1 MSSVLDDAGQP
12 MHFILQAQDITE
24 RKIAEEQLHHAAFY
38 DSLTSLPNRALFTD
52 QLELAIRRA
61 HDYPDHVVAVLFLD
75 LDRFKNINDSLGHV
89 VGDQLLKA
97 VAGRLSGC
105 VRSQD
110 TVSRFGGDEFAVLL
124 NGVDGVKEVMG
135 IVERILGDVEK
146 PYKLSGYEVVTSTS
160 VGITLSTIG
169 YECTEDFLRDAD
181 TAMYRAKEKGK

>member
-1 MSSVLDDAGQP
+1 
-12 MHFILQAQDITE
+12 
-24 RKIAEEQLHHAAFY
+24 
-38 DSLTSLPNRALFTD
+38 
-52 QLELAIRRA
+52 
-61 HDYPDHVVAVLFLD
+61 
-75 LDRFKNINDSLGHV
+75 
-89 VGDQLLKA
+89 
-97 VAGRLSGC
+97 GC

-181 TAMYRAKEKGK
+181 TAMYRAKEKGKGRFEVFDKFMHARALSRLKLENDLRYALERKQFEVFYQPIIDLRSDRVSGFEALIRWNHPE